1 MSKYRNIKT
10 DGYDSKREAKR
21 ASQLELLVRAGIIK
35 DLQKQVKFE
44 LQPAFRN
51 IKGEAI
57 RKIEY
62 IPDFVY
68 YDNEKQLTVV
78 EDSKGFRTKDFI
90 LKAKMFQFK
99 YPQYYFLES

>member
-1 MSKYRNIKT
+1 
-10 DGYDSKREAKR
+10 
-21 ASQLELLVRAGIIK
+21 LLVRAGIIK

-68 YDNEKQLTVV
+68 FDNEAFNKLMRIV
-78 EDSKGFRTKDFI
+78 EI
-90 LKAKMFQFK
+90 QII
-99 YPQYYFLES
+99 